1 MTLFRKANIFIL
13 QPSIS
18 TPRRKTF
25 LLIVDVEMIFRFLP
39 CRVGPFF
46 DQEESQQ
53 FGEMAQPD
61 HKTSNLQIKRHRRL
75 RKLFLLRLQ
84 FSLQFSS
91 TYTNCELELH
101 LKKQIQYSIN
111 TKYSVKMRITQYI
124 QKGNNSQNG
133 GTCIYQSI
141 NALVP
146 ISGKS
151 SWDSFICWQ
160 WYEESIFLQWLQY
173 SK

>member
-13 QPSIS
+13 QPSNT

-75 RKLFLLRLQ
+75 RKLFPLRLQ

-101 LKKQIQYSIN
+101 LEKQIQY
-111 TKYSVKMRITQYI
+111 R
-124 QKGNNSQNG
+124 
-133 GTCIYQSI
+133 
-141 NALVP
+141 
-146 ISGKS
+146 
-151 SWDSFICWQ
+151 
-160 WYEESIFLQWLQY
+160 Y
-173 SK
+173 SKHQYQIFCKNAYCLVHTKREQFLEWWYMHLSIY